1 MLKLNSRN
9 FTLQHGTVNISL
21 TDKRTYNSLHMDD
34 SNNISHLT
42 GSQQNR
48 VTDQSTSSQSLP
60 NDQTLRSGDRTC
72 TQKLSIPSLEKYD
85 SSSANLWWRKF
96 VQYIKMTKDIDL
108 SIMTN
113 SKEILPQYREL
124 ELEIKD
130 TFLWAIGQSA
140 LTEMTKTVREREP
153 NILPLHKLYTLFR
166 LHFTPERNV
175 QHIRADFFDLKR
187 ETNET
192 AADVWKRILDVE
204 KNCEFETITAAE
216 LIASKFLSLIG
227 KSTGDYESKKKIRKS
242 DMSMEANR
250 DAIHEYMYEK
260 LNESPETEEEKKI
273 RHVDKRKL
281 TKNKE
286 QTERYPKT
294 RRLDCNECNWSKQHE
309 CPARGKKCAKCGKL
323 GHYAKCCRSMRK
335 INHIADE
342 ETESAN
348 EDDWTPDK
356 IHSIQQ
362 KIKSMGAT
370 NKNGIPFYTRTLLVN
385 NRPIK
390 FIVDTGSP
398 VTLIPKLRFN
408 RITDIKMVLE
418 DYRDVN
424 DSKIKFEDKTVAN
437 IEIDSKLKQL
447 ELLITTKQTHPL
459 LGLNWMK
466 ELVLTLTS
474 RERPKSALYLRLKIV
489 KGGTLWVL

>member
-1 MLKLNSRN
+1 
-9 FTLQHGTVNISL
+9 
-21 TDKRTYNSLHMDD
+21 
-34 SNNISHLT
+34 
-42 GSQQNR
+42 
-48 VTDQSTSSQSLP
+48 
-60 NDQTLRSGDRTC
+60 
-72 TQKLSIPSLEKYD
+72 
-85 SSSANLWWRKF
+85 
-96 VQYIKMTKDIDL
+96 MTKDIDL

-113 SKEILPQYREL
+113 SKEILPQYREQL
-124 ELEIKD
+124 EMDIKD

-153 NILPLHKLYTLFR
+153 SILPLHKLYTLFR

-175 QHIRADFFDLKR
+175 QHSRADFFDLKR
-187 ETNET
+187 EINET
-192 AADVWKRILDVE
+192 AADVWKRILYVE

-227 KSTGDYESKKKIRKS
+227 KSTGDYELKKKIRKS
-242 DMSMEANR
+242 DMSIEAIT

-281 TKNKE
+281 AKNKE

-294 RRLDCNECNWSKQHE
+294 RRLDCNKCGAPNWSKQHE

-342 ETESAN
+342 EAESAD
-348 EDDWTPDK
+348 EDDWIPDK
-356 IHSIQQ
+356 IHLIQQ
-362 KIKSMGAT
+362 KINSVGTT
-370 NKNGIPFYTRTLLVN
+370 NKNGNPFYTETLLVN

-398 VTLIPKLRFN
+398 VTLIPKLKFN
-408 RITDIKMVLE
+408 RTTEINPVIE

-424 DSKIKFEDKTVAN
+424 DNKIKFEGKTLAN
-437 IEIDSKLKQL
+437 VEFDGKSKQL

-466 ELVLTLTS
+466 ELGLTLKTETAHQSINNIS
-474 RERPKSALYLRLKIV
+474 RPDQKNNKTDTDIATLKGKFHKLFTENHTVKNVEVDIQLKEGSKLIQQKGRPIPIHLQPAVEKEIEKLKKQGHIE
-489 KGGTLWVL
+489 KAKKYRRKLFCKPRRDHNQKR